1 MTPDRIEFEK
11 LYPAGAGPVAVPAGL
26 TDRITAA
33 AVRDWRV
40 RRTVRRAGWAA
51 GAAAVLAAGW
61 FAIPSANREVDRPV
75 ARVVDPFR
83 EADAALATLSRSAAD
98 RVTSATPSITPPAEL
113 IPTVVPVPAPPTLSE
128 LPDSARA
135 ALEPVTDTTTRAV
148 GRFLKDLGSVAGA
161 RPGL

>member
-33 AVRDWRV
+33 AVRDYRV
-40 RRTVRRAGWAA
+40 RRTIRRASWSA
-51 GAAAVLAAGW
+51 GTVAILVAGW

-75 ARVVDPFR
+75 ARVIDPFR
-83 EADAALATLSRSAAD
+83 EADTALASLSRSAAD
-98 RVTSATPSITPPAEL
+98 HVTSATPSITAPAEL
-113 IPTVVPVPAPPTLSE
+113 IPTAVPVPAPPTLSD
-128 LPDSARA
+128 LPDSART

-148 GRFLKDLGSVAGA
+148 DRFLKDLGSVAGT